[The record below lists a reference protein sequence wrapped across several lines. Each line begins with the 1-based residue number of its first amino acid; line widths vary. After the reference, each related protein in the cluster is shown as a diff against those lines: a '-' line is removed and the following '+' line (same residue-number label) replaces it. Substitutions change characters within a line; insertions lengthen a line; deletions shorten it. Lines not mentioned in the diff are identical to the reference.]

1 MSGIKRVLTLVLAA
15 ILIGC
20 LVCVPCAI
28 ALEVDHDCC
37 GDDCPVC
44 ALINLCENVIKALG
58 VVFAVALLTREIL
71 FVLPRFRN
79 SMGFCRVVSP
89 VYLKVKLSN

>member
-1 MSGIKRVLTLVLAA
+1 MSGIKRALTLVLA
-15 ILIGC
+15 IVLIGC
-20 LVCVPCAI
+20 MLCAVSAI
-28 ALEVDHDCC
+28 AFEGDHDCC

-58 VVFAVALLTREIL
+58 VVFAVVLLSGAIL
-71 FVLPRFRN
+71 FILPRFRN